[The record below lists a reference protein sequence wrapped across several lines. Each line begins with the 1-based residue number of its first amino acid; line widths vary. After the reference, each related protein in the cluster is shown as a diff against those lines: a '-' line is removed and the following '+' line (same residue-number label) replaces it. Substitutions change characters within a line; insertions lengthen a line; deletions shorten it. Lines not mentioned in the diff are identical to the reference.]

1 MAEITCVRCGQV
13 GPQLERPPFRN
24 ELGERVFH
32 SICLRCWEQWLRQ
45 QTALINHYGLDV
57 RERESREMLLANM
70 EAFLF
75 KSGQGDEIDTSK
87 QGTINW

>member
-1 MAEITCVRCGQV
+1 MTEITCVRCGQE

-24 ELGERVFH
+24 ELGERVH
-32 SICLRCWEQWLRQ
+32 NSICQRCWDQWLRQ

-57 RERESREMLLANM
+57 RDKPAREMLMANM

-75 KSGQGDEIDTSK
+75 GAGEGDEIDTSK
-87 QGTINW
+87 QGSINW

>member
-1 MAEITCVRCGQV
+1 MAEITCVRCGQT

-24 ELGERVFH
+24 ELGERIH
-32 SICLRCWEQWLRQ
+32 RSICLRCWEQWLRQ

-57 RERESREMLLANM
+57 REKESREMLIANM

-75 KSGQGDEIDTSK
+75 KSGKGDEIDTSK
-87 QGTINW
+87 QGSISW